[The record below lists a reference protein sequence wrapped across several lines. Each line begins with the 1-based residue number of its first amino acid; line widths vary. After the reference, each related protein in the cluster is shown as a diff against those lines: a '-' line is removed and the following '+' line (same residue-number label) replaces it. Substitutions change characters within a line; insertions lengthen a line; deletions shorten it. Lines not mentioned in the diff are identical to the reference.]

1 VARAA
6 KLQPGMN
13 STGPPLRASMRCR
26 VLTTTTSAVAS
37 PSRRPTR
44 SSDPGSPDMGE
55 RRWDVKATF
64 VKLCSTR
71 CAPARVRHWRIA
83 ATVSPPVSDGRAVYG
98 VQPLADQFSKN
109 HDEQL

>member
-26 VLTTTTSAVAS
+26 VLTT
-37 PSRRPTR
+37 
-44 SSDPGSPDMGE
+44 PDMGE